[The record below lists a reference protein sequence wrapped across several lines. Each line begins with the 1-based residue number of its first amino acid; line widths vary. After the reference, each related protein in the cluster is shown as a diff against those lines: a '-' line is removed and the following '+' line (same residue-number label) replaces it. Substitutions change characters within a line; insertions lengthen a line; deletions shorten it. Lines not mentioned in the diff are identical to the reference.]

1 LETNRKETVMDQLG
15 TMLIATQVA
24 RDVGRTCRYEAP
36 AGNTLGWV
44 RRWLRRLAWSA
55 VPSVTADRGAL

>member
-1 LETNRKETVMDQLG
+1 MDQLG

-44 RRWLRRLAWSA
+44 RRWLRRLAWST